1 MSEGPG
7 STVRQPVETLDRQ
20 ACLALLPTVA
30 IGRVAWA
37 SANGIVVVLPVNF
50 VLDGETIVFSTGPG
64 DKLTAVRDGR
74 QVSFEAD
81 DVERAVHTGWSV
93 LVTGTAEVVEDREQ
107 AHRIEQL
114 HLETW
119 AVTSDRL
126 FIRLPMKEITGR
138 RLPLR
143 PGGVTVERLDG

>member
-1 MSEGPG
+1 MNKGPG
-7 STVRQPVETLDRQ
+7 SPDERPLETLDRD
-20 ACLALLPTVA
+20 ACLALLSTVA

-37 SANGIVVVLPVNF
+37 TSTGAVVVLPVNF

-64 DKLTAVRDGR
+64 EKLTAVREGR

-81 DVERAVHTGWSV
+81 DVEEAIHTGWSV
-93 LVTGTAEVVEDREQ
+93 LITGTAEVVDDPEQ
-107 AHRIEQL
+107 AHRIERL

-119 AVTSDRL
+119 APGSGRL
-126 FIRLPMKEITGR
+126 FIRLPVEEVTGR

-143 PGGVTVERLDG
+143 PGRVTIERLDR